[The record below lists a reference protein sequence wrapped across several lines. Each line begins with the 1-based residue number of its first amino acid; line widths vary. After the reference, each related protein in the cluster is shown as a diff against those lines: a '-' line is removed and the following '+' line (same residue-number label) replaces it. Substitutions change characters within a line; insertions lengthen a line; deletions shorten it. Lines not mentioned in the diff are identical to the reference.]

1 MRTDR
6 DIQRLLDQWLADGP
20 NRASDRVFDEV
31 VDRVNRQRQ
40 RPAWRLTWS
49 LPTMN
54 AILRPASVVGAVVVL
69 ALGGLFVLRPG
80 QNVGAPAAVPTP
92 SPTPTPTA
100 PPTPSP
106 SPIVLVRPTSALA
119 PGTYAV
125 VVSSGRVTFTVP
137 SGWSVPQVG
146 PDSSDFRL
154 HLDAGPADD
163 VMNVFFNMRRA
174 AKDAACTEAPEPGV
188 GSTAQALVAD
198 LTKDRNLHVSSSAPI
213 TVGGNSGYVVDLSIA
228 PTATRTCP
236 FSSGAPSVPLV
247 VDTIAGT
254 GPFWGVG
261 PAEKIRLVILDAPR
275 VTNVVVVVDSSKGA
289 SFDQLVGASMPVVQS
304 LTLSQ
309 G

>member
-1 MRTDR
+1 MTTDR
-6 DIQRLLDQWLADGP
+6 GIERLLDRWLADGP
-20 NRASDRVFDEV
+20 TRVSDRVFDEA
-31 VDRVNRQRQ
+31 VDRINRQRQ
-40 RPAWRLTWS
+40 RPAWRLTWR

-54 AILRPASVVGAVVVL
+54 AILRPASVVGAVIVL
-69 ALGGLFVLRPG
+69 ALGALFALRPG
-80 QNVGAPAAVPTP
+80 QGVGGVGPTP
-92 SPTPTPTA
+92 SPTA
-100 PPTPSP
+100 PPSPSP

-125 VVSSGRVTFTVP
+125 TVSSGRVTFTVP

-163 VMNVFFNMRRA
+163 VVNVFFNMRRA

-213 TVGGNSGYVVDLSIA
+213 TVGGNSGYVLDLTIA

-236 FSSGAPSVPLV
+236 FASGAPSVPLI
-247 VDTIAGT
+247 VDTIAGS

-275 VTNVVVVVDSSKGA
+275 ETNIVVVIDSLNGA
-289 SFDQLVGASMPVVQS
+289 SFDQLVGASMPIVQS